1 MTKKMNVPKRLK
13 ELLDRKQALID
24 ANTDKLNSS
33 IVRLQSKLMDGILDS
48 VILELD
54 VVDGI
59 IQDTPKNYRL
69 IASLDKVFNTFAV
82 EQARVLLPQLS
93 SATVA
98 ITDLSNKYFISVVS
112 ESVLK
117 RFDKVIEGAKE
128 ITDLRFGL
136 KGGKFVRGGI
146 LETLFSEFGATEVKN
161 IMSKAVSGN
170 MDKKEF
176 IKQMRG
182 FVTGTDE
189 KPGISE
195 RKWKQFAYDV
205 YQQHDAAYNKKL
217 ADEFDMRYFIYQGG
231 LIRDSRDFC
240 AAHNNKVWSKEE
252 AEEWKVWTPNMGE
265 YPAGYEVKAKM
276 VSEVPSYMNYP
287 GYEPLVDR
295 GGYNCRHQLGY
306 ISDELAYKLRP
317 ELKQKP

>member
-1 MTKKMNVPKRLK
+1 MNVPKRIK
-13 ELLDRKQALID
+13 ELLDRKQSLIE

-54 VVDGI
+54 VVDGV
-59 IQDTPKNYRL
+59 IQDTAKNYRL

-82 EQARVLLPQLS
+82 EQAKVLLPQLTS
-93 SATVA
+93 SMAA
-98 ITDLSNKYFISVVS
+98 ITDLSNKYFMSVVS
-112 ESVLK
+112 ADVLK
-117 RFDKVIEGAKE
+117 RFDKVVEGAKL

-136 KGGKFVRGGI
+136 SGGKFVRGGI
-146 LETLFSEFGATEVKN
+146 LESLFKEFGGTEVKN

-189 KPGISE
+189 KAGISE

-217 ADEFDMRYFIYQGG
+217 ADEFELRYFIYQGG

-240 AAHNNKVWSKEE
+240 VAHNNKVWSTKGSRDMEDMD
-252 AEEWKVWTPNMGE
+252 ARR
-265 YPAGYEVKAKM
+265 
-276 VSEVPSYMNYP
+276 
-287 GYEPLVDR
+287 R
-295 GGYNCRHQLGY
+295 G
-306 ISDELAYKLRP
+306 IS
-317 ELKQKP
+317 